1 MADLNELL
9 DLIPLDQLGAK
20 LGVDAETAR
29 ATAATALPSLLAG
42 LQNNASS
49 PEGEDALASAIKQ
62 HDATFLDGG
71 VDIDA
76 VDTADGQK
84 IVQHSLGDN
93 QSALASQLSG
103 AAPGGVDLGA
113 LVQKALPILAPI
125 VMAFLAKKLSSSQ
138 GGLGGLL
145 GGLLGGQG
153 AAGTQGA
160 GGLDLGGI
168 LGGLFGGAGTQQGS
182 TPAAGQGAG
191 GLDLGGILGGLFGK
205 K

>member
-9 DLIPLDQLGAK
+9 NMIPLDQLGAK
-20 LGVDAETAR
+20 LGVDADTAR
-29 ATAATALPSLLAG
+29 AAAATALPSLLAG
-42 LQNNASS
+42 LQNNAAS
-49 PEGEDALASAIKQ
+49 PDGADALSAAIAQ

-84 IVQHSLGDN
+84 IVQHALGEN

-103 AAPGGVDLGA
+103 AAGGGVDLGA
-113 LVQKALPILAPI
+113 LVQKALPILAPL
-125 VMAFLAKKLSSSQ
+125 VMAFLAKQVNSSS

-153 AAGTQGA
+153 ASGTQA
-160 GGLDLGGI
+160 PGGLDLGGI
-168 LGGLFGGAGTQQGS
+168 LGGLFGGGDNAGQQQ
-182 TPAAGQGAG
+182 AGQGTG

>member
-9 DLIPLDQLGAK
+9 NMIPLDQLGAK
-20 LGVDAETAR
+20 LGVDADTAR
-29 ATAATALPSLLAG
+29 ATAATALPSLVAG
-42 LQNNASS
+42 LQHNAAS
-49 PEGEDALASAIKQ
+49 PGGADALSSAIAQ

-76 VDTADGQK
+76 VDTDDGQK
-84 IVQHSLGDN
+84 IVQHALGDN
-93 QSALASQLSG
+93 QSALTSRLSG

-113 LVQKALPILAPI
+113 LVQKALPLLAPL
-125 VMAFLAKKLSSSQ
+125 VMSFLAKKMSSSQ
-138 GGLGGLL
+138 GGLGGML

-153 AAGTQGA
+153 ATNSQAP

-168 LGGLFGGAGTQQGS
+168 LGGLFGGGDNTGQQPRGQGS
-182 TPAAGQGAG
+182 G
-191 GLDLGGILGGLFGK
+191 GPDLGGILGGLFGK

>member
-20 LGVDAETAR
+20 LGVDAQTAR

-42 LQNNASS
+42 LQNNAAS
-49 PEGEDALASAIKQ
+49 PEGEDALATAIAQ
-62 HDATFLDGG
+62 HDAKFLDGG

-76 VDTADGQK
+76 VDTEDGQK
-84 IVQHSLGDN
+84 IVQHSLGEN
-93 QSALASQLSG
+93 QSALTAQLSG

-125 VMAFLAKKLSSSQ
+125 VMSFLAKKLSSSQ

-145 GGLLGGQG
+145 GGMLGGQG
-153 AAGTQGA
+153 PAAGQQP

-168 LGGLFGGAGTQQGS
+168 LGGLFGGGSTQQQQ
-182 TPAAGQGAG
+182 PQQGQAPG

>member
-9 DLIPLDQLGAK
+9 DLIPLDQLAAK
-20 LGVDAETAR
+20 LGVDPDTAR

-42 LQNNASS
+42 LQNNAAS

-76 VDTADGQK
+76 VDTEDGQK
-84 IVQHSLGDN
+84 IVQHALGDTEP
-93 QSALASQLSG
+93 ALAAQLNG
-103 AAPGGVDLGA
+103 ATPDGIDLGS
-113 LVQKALPILAPI
+113 LVQKALPILAPV

-138 GGLGGLL
+138 GGLGGML

-153 AAGTQGA
+153 QAGAQGA

-168 LGGLFGGAGTQQGS
+168 LGGLLGGGNTQQGS
-182 TPAAGQGAG
+182 TPTGQGAG

>member
-9 DLIPLDQLGAK
+9 DMIPLDQLGAK
-20 LGVDAETAR
+20 LGVDRDTAR

-42 LQNNASS
+42 LQNNAGS
-49 PEGEDALASAIKQ
+49 PEGEDALASAIAQ

-84 IVQHSLGDN
+84 IVQHALGEN
-93 QSALASQLSG
+93 QPALAAQLNG
-103 AAPGGVDLGA
+103 AAPGGVDLGS

-125 VMAFLAKKLSSSQ
+125 VMSYLAKKLSSSQ
-138 GGLGGLL
+138 GGLGGML
-145 GGLLGGQG
+145 GGLLGSQGGASGQ
-153 AAGTQGA
+153 QP

-168 LGGLFGGAGTQQGS
+168 LGGLIGGGNTQQQQ
-182 TPAAGQGAG
+182 PQQGQPAG

>member
-9 DLIPLDQLGAK
+9 NLIPLDQLGAK
-20 LGVDAETAR
+20 LGVDADTAR

-42 LQNNASS
+42 LQNNAAS
-49 PEGEDALASAIKQ
+49 PDGADALSAAIKQ

-76 VDTADGQK
+76 VDTNDGQK
-84 IVQHSLGDN
+84 IVQHALGEN
-93 QSALASQLSG
+93 QSALTAQLSG

-113 LVQKALPILAPI
+113 LVQKALPILAPV
-125 VMAFLAKKLSSSQ
+125 VMAFLAKKVSSSS
-138 GGLGGLL
+138 GGLGGML
-145 GGLLGGQG
+145 GGLLGGQQGG
-153 AAGTQGA
+153 ADSQGP

-168 LGGLFGGAGTQQGS
+168 LGGLFGGGGTAQQQQQQGQA
-182 TPAAGQGAG
+182 PG